1 MIEPAPA
8 GLAGLAGLARFTRS
22 TRTAAAILVS
32 AGILAACTGGTA
44 PATDAPSG
52 APAGSVATIELPAD
66 FPLGAWTST
75 ITEADLEAAGISDPN
90 VLQENAGTFTT
101 TFAADG
107 TWSTVMDTT
116 EPIRWPVFRG
126 TFTPIA
132 DGEMEQIT
140 TFPPE
145 YAGDVVRFTWRM
157 DGDDLVLGVPEPPDP
172 ILPIVTETH
181 PWEPAG

>member
-1 MIEPAPA
+1 MIELVLVPVTRRSRAIGA
-8 GLAGLAGLARFTRS
+8 MVLLAVLAGCGTS
-22 TRTAAAILVS
+22 
-32 AGILAACTGGTA
+32 TA
-44 PATDAPSG
+44 PSNGVVSSAPSG
-52 APAGSVATIELPAD
+52 EGSIELPAD

-172 ILPIVTETH
+172 ILPIVVETH